1 MTSPPSVDRDTG
13 RETLG
18 EILGGPRS
26 ALDAT
31 LPAVAFVGAWLV
43 AGHSVRWAVGSAV
56 VVGICLTGRR
66 VLRGGR
72 PMAALLGL
80 LATLLA
86 GLIVLRTGRA
96 ADFFLVQLVSNT
108 ASALLWTISI
118 LARWPLLGVIVG
130 LVLGQ
135 RTRWRADPEL
145 VRAYARGSWIWVG
158 QYALRMAVLWP
169 LWFLDQVVALGLARV
184 LLSWPL
190 VVVCLGVSWWV
201 VRRSLGEHP
210 GLRHPRVAEGR
221 QG

>member
-1 MTSPPSVDRDTG
+1 M
-13 RETLG
+13 
-18 EILGGPRS
+18 
-26 ALDAT
+26 
-31 LPAVAFVGAWLV
+31 
-43 AGHSVRWAVGSAV
+43 
-56 VVGICLTGRR
+56 VGICLTGWR

-72 PMAALLGL
+72 PLAALLGL
-80 LATLLA
+80 LGTLLA

-221 QG
+221 HG

>member
-1 MTSPPSVDRDTG
+1 MTSPPSLDREAG
-13 RETLG
+13 QETLG

-31 LPAVAFVGAWLV
+31 LPAVAFVGAWLI
-43 AGHSVRWAVGSAV
+43 AGHSLRWAVVSAV
-56 VVGICLTGRR
+56 GVGACLTGWR
-66 VLRGGR
+66 VVRGGR

-80 LATLLA
+80 LGTLLA

-108 ASALLWTISI
+108 ASALLWTTSI
-118 LARWPLLGVIVG
+118 VARWPMLGLIVG

-145 VRAYARGSWIWVG
+145 VQAHSRGSWIWVG
-158 QYALRMAVLWP
+158 QYALRMMVLWP
-169 LWFLDQVVALGLARV
+169 LWYLDQVVALGLARV

-201 VRRSLGEHP
+201 VRRSLGDHP
-210 GLRHPRVAEGR
+210 GFRHPCVAGGR
-221 QG
+221 DG